1 MAKGRKTR
9 TRALTVALLAAVAA
23 AALGGLPEAVPTGAP
38 VAEPATA
45 PVEATPKAA
54 ADGAEGPSFS
64 FDDGSRDPHA
74 RFSELDGHLRCG
86 PVFAVLDTAHM
97 GSGERPDISSV
108 KPSGWRQKRYDSIG
122 DGGWL
127 FNRCHLLGD
136 QLWNDDT
143 ANWRNL
149 VTGTRQM
156 NVEGMLPVENEVADH
171 LRSTGHLVLYQVTP
185 LFEGDDAL
193 CRAVRMEAECT
204 AGDLAID
211 RCVENAQEGIAIDY
225 ADGSSRKV

>member
-1 MAKGRKTR
+1 MARRRKTR
-9 TRALTVALLAAVAA
+9 ACAILAALLAATAA
-23 AALGGLPEAVPTGAP
+23 VALGGLPEAAPQGAP
-38 VAEPATA
+38 VTEPATA
-45 PVEATPKAA
+45 PVEATPEAA
-54 ADGAEGPSFS
+54 ADDAEGPSFF

-86 PVFAVLDTAHM
+86 PVFAVLDAAHM

-127 FNRCHLLGD
+127 YNRCHLLGD

-171 LRSTGHLVLYQVTP
+171 LRSSGHLVMYQVTP
-185 LFEGDDAL
+185 VFEGDEAL
-193 CRAVRMEAECT
+193 CRAIRMEAECT
-204 AGDLAID
+204 SGDLAID
-211 RCVENAQEGIAIDY
+211 ETVQNTQGGIAIDY
-225 ADGSSRKV
+225 ADGSSRKA